1 MADRLFLI
9 FILLSVVAI
18 YGLTKGMYLA
28 VALPWLL
35 VIYVIYCYF
44 KRRYDDRD

>member
-1 MADRLFLI
+1 MADRLFVI

-18 YGLTKGMYLA
+18 YGLTKGIYHV

>member
-1 MADRLFLI
+1 MADRLFMI
-9 FILLSVVAI
+9 FIFLSVIAI
-18 YGLTKGMYLA
+18 YGLTKGMYLV

>member
-28 VALPWLL
+28 VALPWIL
-35 VIYVIYCYF
+35 VIYVIYSYF

>member
-1 MADRLFLI
+1 MAERLFMI

-18 YGLTKGMYLA
+18 YGLTKGIYL
-28 VALPWLL
+28 VIALPWLL